1 MPNFVQPT
9 LPGILNHNTKPIPHQ
24 CSAITHILMWRH
36 YYSPVP
42 TIQYS
47 SLRSPIPLVFS
58 CEHITVYKPMLTHTS
73 SVFLWTTYSVQ
84 TSPHPYHHKFF
95 VNTLQC
101 PSLCSPIPPL
111 FSCEQYTDYKPV
123 LTHIVF
129 LWTKYS
135 VQTCAHPNHYCFPVN
150 NIQHT
155 SLCSLIPSMFSCEQY
170 TAYKPVLTHTINVF
184 LWTKYSIK
192 ACTHPYM
199 RNRATTAG
207 RLSAD
212 T

>member
-1 MPNFVQPT
+1 M
-9 LPGILNHNTKPIPHQ
+9 
-24 CSAITHILMWRH
+24 
-36 YYSPVP
+36 
-42 TIQYS
+42 
-47 SLRSPIPLVFS
+47 
-58 CEHITVYKPMLTHTS
+58 
-73 SVFLWTTYSVQ
+73 
-84 TSPHPYHHKFF
+84 
-95 VNTLQC
+95 NTLQC
-101 PSLCSPIPPL
+101 INLCSPIPVVFSCEQHIVCKPALTHTIISFLWTHYSVQACAHPFHHCFPVNNIQTTNLCSPIL
-111 FSCEQYTDYKPV
+111 FSCEQNTAYKLV
-123 LTHIVF
+123 RTQTITVF
-129 LWTKYS
+129 LWTIYS
-135 VQTCAHPNHYCFPVN
+135 IQACAHPCHYCFPVN